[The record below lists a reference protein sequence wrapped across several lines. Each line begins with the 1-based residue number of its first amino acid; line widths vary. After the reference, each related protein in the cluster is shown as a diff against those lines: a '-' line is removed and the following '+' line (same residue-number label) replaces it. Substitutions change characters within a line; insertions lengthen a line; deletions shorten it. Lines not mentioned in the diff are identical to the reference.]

1 MVGVGGG
8 FSVRFMFD
16 DVTEVVTVAKLVVV
30 VATCRRFA
38 GVEDVVTEGAVDRG
52 TSTVREACE
61 VAAVV
66 AVGVGMRDRLRFSFF
81 SV

>member
-1 MVGVGGG
+1 MVGVGSG
-8 FSVRFMFD
+8 FAVRFVLD
-16 DVTEVVTVAKLVVV
+16 DVTEVVTVAKLVAV
-30 VATCRRFA
+30 VATSRRFA
-38 GVEDVVTEGAVDRG
+38 GVEDVVTEEAVDRG

-61 VAAVV
+61 EAAVV